1 MKHPRAIVIRRAQPA
16 DIEVLVGFSASMARE
31 TEGRELDPQRLRAGT
46 QSVFDDPARGF
57 YLVAEVGGA
66 PRGAVVGQLMITF
79 EWSDWRNAT
88 FWWIQSV
95 YVAPDWRRQGV
106 YRQLHQAV
114 MEEARQNPQVCGVR
128 LYVERE
134 NRVAQTVYDRVGLA
148 RSVYQVF
155 EEDFVPAKHRMSN
168 R

>member
-1 MKHPRAIVIRRAQPA
+1 MKRTRGIVVRRAQPA

-31 TEGRELDPQRLRAGT
+31 TEGRELDLDLLRNGT
-46 QSVFDDPARGF
+46 RGVFEDPARGF
-57 YLVAEVGGA
+57 YVVAEAGGA
-66 PRGAVVGQLMITF
+66 SGPTVVGQLMVTF

-106 YRQLHQAV
+106 YRRMYKAV
-114 MEEARQNPQVCGVR
+114 VEEARQNPRVCGIR

-134 NRVAQTVYDRVGLA
+134 NAVAQTVYDRVGLT
-148 RSVYQVF
+148 RSAYQVF
-155 EEDFVPAKHRMSN
+155 EEDFVLAKPPRSVA
-168 R
+168 